1 MIWFSLSS
9 IFMTMCNYKTDVVRT
24 LHSTLFEGK
33 CLAFR
38 WLVNVGCLSTLH
50 YPYIIPTYP
59 LFSLSQ

>member
-9 IFMTMCNYKTDVVRT
+9 IFMTMRNYKTDVVRT

-50 YPYIIPTYP
+50 SPYIHST
-59 LFSLSQ
+59 

>member
-9 IFMTMCNYKTDVVRT
+9 IFMTMHNYKTDVVRT

-38 WLVNVGCLSTLH
+38 WLVNVECLSALH
-50 YPYIIPTYP
+50 SPYIHST
-59 LFSLSQ
+59 